1 MNWTNPD
8 IKMKRSIIKY
18 IYGAYMDRNE
28 YDDEYLSKYENR
40 LNHAIPTPRIA
51 VGNIVINRHI
61 LI

>member
-1 MNWTNPD
+1 MNWTNLD

-40 LNHAIPTPRIA
+40 LNHAIPTP
-51 VGNIVINRHI
+51 
-61 LI
+61 